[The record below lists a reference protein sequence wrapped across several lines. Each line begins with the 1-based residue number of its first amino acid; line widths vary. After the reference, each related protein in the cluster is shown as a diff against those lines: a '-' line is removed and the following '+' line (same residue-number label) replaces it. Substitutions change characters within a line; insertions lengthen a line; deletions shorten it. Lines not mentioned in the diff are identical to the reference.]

1 MNLSIMI
8 SPIAEYSLAV
18 VDKFFLFAEFEVV
31 CEFDTVY
38 HDPSVL

>member
-1 MNLSIMI
+1 MI

-31 CEFDTVY
+31 CEFHTVDY
-38 HDPSVL
+38 DSPVL

>member
-18 VDKFFLFAEFEVV
+18 VDKFFLFAQFEVV
-31 CEFDTVY
+31 CEFYAVD
-38 HDPSVL
+38 HDSPVL